1 MYVYIHSETAEKM
14 TGAGVKDKTDPEK
27 IEKAE
32 KAYDG
37 LVLEG
42 KDAMKT
48 LQYKK

>member
-1 MYVYIHSETAEKM
+1 MYVDIHSETAAKI
-14 TGAGVKDKTDPEK
+14 TGAGVKDKKDPEM

-42 KDAMKT
+42 KDTMKT

>member
-1 MYVYIHSETAEKM
+1 MYVYIHSETAEKI
-14 TGAGVKDKTDPEK
+14 TGAGVKADPET

-37 LVLEG
+37 LVLGG
-42 KDAMKT
+42 KDTMKT